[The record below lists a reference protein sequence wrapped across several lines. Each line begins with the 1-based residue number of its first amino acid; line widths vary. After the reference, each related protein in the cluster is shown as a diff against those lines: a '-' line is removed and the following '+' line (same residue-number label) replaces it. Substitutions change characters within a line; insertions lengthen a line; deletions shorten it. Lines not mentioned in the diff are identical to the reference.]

1 MLRGEKAFYLLAGFV
16 FSVMLTLGISKGSE
30 ACPGIKSEKLKELMK
45 NEKCLF
51 IIDVRHPMEFLKGH
65 IEKANLIPLGV
76 FDYIYLAGLKNRT
89 VVVYS
94 NKGRRAEVACQKLHD
109 MGIMQ
114 TFNLEGGIE
123 AWKSLGLPVIHGY
136 K

>member
-1 MLRGEKAFYLLAGFV
+1 MIKRNILLRSLTTLV
-16 FSVMLTLGISKGSE
+16 FSILFIMGLTKGGE
-30 ACPGIKSEKLKELMK
+30 ACPSIKAEKLKELMK
-45 NEKCLF
+45 SEDCLF

-76 FDYIYLAGLKNRT
+76 FDYIYLSGLKNRT

-94 NKGRRAEVACQKLHD
+94 EKGRRARVACQKLHD

-114 TFNLEGGIE
+114 TYNLEGGIE